1 MKQVGGQIFRLGG
14 LILEMVGLGGVMTG
28 HPGLGLADVRV
39 PDGST
44 LAPAWIA
51 VGLGFLIWLTG
62 TMLIYG
68 SRRARS

>member
-1 MKQVGGQIFRLGG
+1 MKQGVRQIIRLGG
-14 LILEMVGLGGVMTG
+14 LILEMVGLGAVITG
-28 HPGLGLADVRV
+28 HPGLGLGDVRL
-39 PDGST
+39 PDGRT